1 VLLQKIE
8 YAAAGHQD
16 DVANDD
22 DSRDSIDDGDGDN
35 ISMQRYSSTYGG
47 SIERDTDM
55 DGHDDDDDND
65 NDKNGVL
72 PSEWLQE
79 ICIGSLTN
87 AGCNLLHLSNYLE
100 RRASSSSS
108 PPPHQYGD
116 TSHSL
121 ADYEYNDHDYGD
133 VHETKIDST
142 SQDNNDYNAMFRDY
156 QDEEELLQNRIL
168 STAPSTGG
176 IDFDLLVPALLL
188 LQRRG
193 DGDGGDYPWRTIMM
207 TAGGITTTRT
217 TIAPSSAP
225 TDNTITQSILNA
237 ACHLAGRQ
245 TLEEPYYAFDA
256 GRVMRQCAML
266 ENVLAASYLIGG
278 HDGLILRC
286 AHILLCKDEKEDRDN
301 GICIGSVDEAEN
313 FLLHSGGC
321 GGICVVRSVVR
332 PTQAQERYD
341 DGDSATTAHNDGY
354 DDADNDA
361 DLEDDFILTEGH
373 RQLLWLLERY
383 VLSVTKYG
391 QFTTTTT
398 ALHDRDI
405 RRGATGIDPVFCAQI
420 CLRAW
425 IWLSSTS
432 TTTRSTDNNSGRWL
446 ADWLERRLIGTT
458 NSSTRRGD
466 NINLT
471 LNTTTTTIMACP
483 PKKRLACAALT
494 RALLWNDDDDDD
506 DNDYEDVSNNTNY
519 KSASPTRSRQR
530 QKRRQKRRPVV
541 LAESLGFDTRFI
553 VFLAQASC
561 GLVECIPSPIADAM
575 MRMDNKDV
583 MMKSTSTTTFL
594 SKKRIDG

>member
-1 VLLQKIE
+1 
-8 YAAAGHQD
+8 
-16 DVANDD
+16 
-22 DSRDSIDDGDGDN
+22 
-35 ISMQRYSSTYGG
+35 M
-47 SIERDTDM
+47 
-55 DGHDDDDDND
+55 
-65 NDKNGVL
+65 
-72 PSEWLQE
+72 
-79 ICIGSLTN
+79 
-87 AGCNLLHLSNYLE
+87 
-100 RRASSSSS
+100 
-108 PPPHQYGD
+108 
-116 TSHSL
+116 
-121 ADYEYNDHDYGD
+121 
-133 VHETKIDST
+133 
-142 SQDNNDYNAMFRDY
+142 
-156 QDEEELLQNRIL
+156 
-168 STAPSTGG
+168 
-176 IDFDLLVPALLL
+176 
-188 LQRRG
+188 
-193 DGDGGDYPWRTIMM
+193 
-207 TAGGITTTRT
+207 
-217 TIAPSSAP
+217 
-225 TDNTITQSILNA
+225 
-237 ACHLAGRQ
+237 
-245 TLEEPYYAFDA
+245 
-256 GRVMRQCAML
+256 
-266 ENVLAASYLIGG
+266 
-278 HDGLILRC
+278 
-286 AHILLCKDEKEDRDN
+286 
-301 GICIGSVDEAEN
+301 
-313 FLLHSGGC
+313 
-321 GGICVVRSVVR
+321 
-332 PTQAQERYD
+332 
-341 DGDSATTAHNDGY
+341 
-354 DDADNDA
+354 
-361 DLEDDFILTEGH
+361 TEGH

-519 KSASPTRSRQR
+519 KSASPTRPRQR

-583 MMKSTSTTTFL
+583 MMKSTSTTTL
-594 SKKRIDG
+594 SFQKRG